1 MLWLPHMGDWLYAI
15 GCVAVPCVI
24 GAVMFV
30 LFDAWDRRRRRGKA
44 EDGLPVIEY
53 LI

>member
-1 MLWLPHMGDWLYAI
+1 
-15 GCVAVPCVI
+15 
-24 GAVMFV
+24 MFT
-30 LFDAWDRRRRRGKA
+30 LFDAWDRRRRRRAKG

>member
-1 MLWLPHMGDWLYAI
+1 MGDWLHA
-15 GCVAVPCVI
+15 GACVAVPCLI
-24 GAVMFV
+24 GGVMFL
-30 LFDAWDRRRRRGKA
+30 LFDAWDRRRRRARA